1 MPISLTIDNFSSET
15 VNLTEFSTPRK
26 TPCDQSNHEKA
37 DGISSFNFKDAKIQ
51 SSSPICIKHNTPK
64 QNKFASDDSIELGLQ
79 STMNNEDNSSIFN
92 SKTDENESYDNVM
105 YLIPKEPQFFA
116 ELQVKVLIKREFKE
130 KLRNLERKLLTKNE
144 GSTITPKLDYK
155 KVYDG
160 ILKSLPYITAIE
172 REISR

>member
-1 MPISLTIDNFSSET
+1 
-15 VNLTEFSTPRK
+15 
-26 TPCDQSNHEKA
+26 
-37 DGISSFNFKDAKIQ
+37 
-51 SSSPICIKHNTPK
+51 
-64 QNKFASDDSIELGLQ
+64 
-79 STMNNEDNSSIFN
+79 MNNEDNSSIFN

-105 YLIPKEPQFFA
+105 YLIPKEPQVFA
-116 ELQVKVLIKREFKE
+116 ELQVKVLIKKEFKE

-144 GSTITPKLDYK
+144 GSTITPKFDYK

>member
-1 MPISLTIDNFSSET
+1 MPISLTIDNSSSET
-15 VNLTEFSTPRK
+15 VNLIEFSTPIK
-26 TPCDQSNHEKA
+26 TLSNQFNYEKT
-37 DGISSFNFKDAKIQ
+37 DDISSFNFKDSKIQ
-51 SSSPICIKHNTPK
+51 SSTPICIKHNTPT
-64 QNKFASDDSIELGLQ
+64 QNYIAAVDSIELGLQ

-105 YLIPKEPQFFA
+105 YLIPKEPQVFA
-116 ELQVKVLIKREFKE
+116 ELQVKVLIKKEFKE